1 MLCKIDRDIS
11 VSVSVDPDSRFILA
25 AEDLSVQVTVLD
37 DGQPLLEDKNI
48 TITLIR
54 IVGGFLTDIIVSEAI
69 IALRA
74 LPPSPGLCAFKVFSP
89 PLSDISDWD
98 STVCFIAMY
107 THVVKSN
114 GKIPGKK
121 KRTKECLHQD
131 KNSFKLHPYIFVLLH

>member
-1 MLCKIDRDIS
+1 MLCKIDCDIS
-11 VSVSVDPDSRFILA
+11 VTEVSVDRDRFIWA
-25 AEDLSVQVTVLD
+25 VDDESVQVTVLD

-89 PLSDISDWD
+89 SLSVISDWD

-107 THVVKSN
+107 THVVA
-114 GKIPGKK
+114 KIKW
-121 KRTKECLHQD
+121 
-131 KNSFKLHPYIFVLLH
+131 KNSR